1 MKTLA
6 IKIYGSL
13 LLPVILFFAPIA
25 WMVFLVGLSTIIDT
39 GFGVWK
45 SKSLGEEVSSKICR
59 KGLVPKVRSYVI
71 MVLLLYMADY
81 YIINELTKLFINVEF
96 ISTKL
101 VSLVLIVIEVKSMDE
116 SFNKVKGYS
125 FIDKLYK
132 NVKSIKKA
140 KEDIQQ

>member
-45 SKSLGEEVSSKICR
+45 AKSLGEEVSSKLCR
-59 KGLVPKVRSYVI
+59 KGLVPKVKSYVI

-132 NVKSIKKA
+132 NVKTIKKA

>member
-116 SFNKVKGYS
+116 SFSKVKGYS
-125 FIDKLYK
+125 FIEKLYS

-140 KEDIQQ
+140 KEDIQP

>member
-116 SFNKVKGYS
+116 SFSKVKGYS
-125 FIDKLYK
+125 FIEKLYS

-140 KEDIQQ
+140 KDDIQP

>member
-25 WMVFLVGLSTIIDT
+25 WMIFLVGLSTIIDT

-45 SKSLGEEVSSKICR
+45 AKSLGEEVSSKLCR

-125 FIDKLYK
+125 FINKLYK

>member
-39 GFGVWK
+39 GFGIWRAK
-45 SKSLGEEVSSKICR
+45 HEGIKIDSKTCR

-116 SFNKVKGYS
+116 SFSKVKGYS
-125 FIDKLYK
+125 FIEKLYS

>member
-125 FIDKLYK
+125 FIEKLYK

>member
-140 KEDIQQ
+140 KEDIHP

>member
-6 IKIYGSL
+6 FKIYGSL

-39 GFGVWK
+39 GFGIWRAKHEGVK
-45 SKSLGEEVSSKICR
+45 VSSKTCR
-59 KGLVPKVRSYVI
+59 KGLVPKVKSYVI

-81 YIINELTKLFINVEF
+81 YIINELTKLFISVEF

-101 VSLVLIVIEVKSMDE
+101 VSLVLIIIEIKSMDE

-125 FIDKLYK
+125 FIDKLY
-132 NVKSIKKA
+132 NNIKSIKKA
-140 KEDIQQ
+140 KDDIQP

>member
-116 SFNKVKGYS
+116 SFSKVKGYS

-140 KEDIQQ
+140 KEDIHP

>member
-39 GFGVWK
+39 CFGIWRAK
-45 SKSLGEEVSSKICR
+45 HEGIEISSKVCR
-59 KGLVPKVRSYVI
+59 KGLVPKVKSYVI
-71 MVLLLYMADY
+71 MILLLYMADY
-81 YIINELTKLFINVEF
+81 YIINELTKLFISVEF

-116 SFNKVKGYS
+116 SFKKVKGYS
-125 FIDKLYK
+125 FLSKLFSTI
-132 NVKSIKKA
+132 KSIKKT
-140 KEDIQQ
+140 KDELQP

>member
-6 IKIYGSL
+6 FKIYGSL
-13 LLPVILFFAPIA
+13 LLPVIVFFAPIA

-39 GFGVWK
+39 GFGIWRAK
-45 SKSLGEEVSSKICR
+45 HEGIEVSSKTCR

-81 YIINELTKLFINVEF
+81 YIINELTKLFISVEF
-96 ISTKL
+96 VSTKL
-101 VSLVLIVIEVKSMDE
+101 ASLALILIEVKSMDE

-125 FIDKLYK
+125 FLDKLYRTIK
-132 NVKSIKKA
+132 NIKKT
-140 KEDIQQ
+140 KDDLQP